1 MKKPATS
8 LFLIALFLTAC
19 GGSKDNTNLDRGPIL
34 KNIAYNLAIP
44 AYENSLQ
51 AFQNLDS
58 ALNILETDNSEK
70 NLLSTQSHW
79 KEASIN
85 WAKTAP
91 YNFGPIDDLLVENNF
106 HYFPSDTAKLH
117 SALQNFNSDENF
129 INELGSDS
137 RGLGAL
143 EFLLFSQKMTLN
155 KSNIAFAK
163 MISHNL
169 VKLNKEILTQWKSEY
184 AESFTAS
191 TGSTIN
197 SSITRLTNQ
206 WIEVT
211 ETIKNDKFGLPTGN
225 MTGSEKD
232 TLALQ
237 APFSQVSSAIIEANL
252 AALEISFNGGKE
264 KGMDD
269 YLNALDIKDDENKLL
284 SDKINAQIK
293 LIIELLDTDNQSLT
307 KLIKNDSDKL
317 DRIYLEVL
325 NLSILLKTDMMGQLG
340 LITTFSDS
348 DGD

>member
-1 MKKPATS
+1 M
-8 LFLIALFLTAC
+8 
-19 GGSKDNTNLDRGPIL
+19 
-34 KNIAYNLAIP
+34 
-44 AYENSLQ
+44 
-51 AFQNLDS
+51 
-58 ALNILETDNSEK
+58 
-70 NLLSTQSHW
+70 
-79 KEASIN
+79 
-85 WAKTAP
+85 
-91 YNFGPIDDLLVENNF
+91 VENNF

-197 SSITRLTNQ
+197 SSITRLT
-206 WIEVT
+206 
-211 ETIKNDKFGLPTGN
+211 N